1 MRIWPVLCVAFVFTA
16 NLAFAATTGS
26 LRIKVVDSAGSAI
39 GGASIDVRAVDGPGS
54 RSSVADSRGSSSFGS
69 LAPGIYEATVVRD
82 GFARGA
88 RRIEVRQNE
97 TSDLTIT
104 LSVEPLAESIV
115 ITSPTPLVATNTAM
129 VSKHVTLEEV
139 ERIPVGRDYLAYA
152 QLVPGVGVIANG
164 GGVETAIDPSSKA
177 GNNYNDR
184 GGNPGS
190 RDNIHLLE
198 GFNVSDLG
206 NSGASLDFNNEVILE
221 SQFITS
227 GIAADSY
234 GSKGFLG
241 NVVTKSGSNEFH
253 GTANFYVHDPSWYAD
268 YETDDNRLQSARDN
282 QQDYALTLGG
292 PIVRDR
298 MSFFVSAQKRDSD
311 GDIELSTSAVPE
323 PQTSEYRFERTN
335 LFLKTSIAP
344 SARDSVS
351 AFYYADDRETSGSKN
366 VNAPPNTYAI
376 TKDEPSLINAQ
387 YVRVVNPSWLVDVTA
402 GFFDRTSENKP
413 AYPELGPSNTI
424 LYVPGTIVPAYER
437 NLGSS
442 GGESTADTERV
453 QVTPSVTWNF
463 SAHGEHVLRAGLQ
476 YYDWSEELSNHLLD
490 GYSLTSLASAYSGMT
505 FAETVS
511 NGIFPQGEFDY
522 ILRALQGQ
530 PSSSAFAFVDANH
543 DGVITAE
550 ELGAISFSSRTDNLD
565 GINYLRTSDV
575 RVGVNKVESE
585 NWNVYVEDDWTVGRF
600 NVRAGLRAEDWKY
613 IASDG
618 STIVD
623 MDPVFSPRIG
633 VAWDVK
639 GDGRQRLS
647 FFYGRYY
654 DPLLSP
660 IVRFAGNLSGTVQAE
675 QIFIGGGWF
684 DYRTRGAV
692 TRSRD
697 AVFAPNLENQN
708 QDEYALTWGLNVSQ
722 NVGFMAQAYYRRD
735 GNIIEDYDPV
745 YFNEAAAGDLAL
757 TPEQFGFGPEGPV
770 GANYFVGNLVGGKRE
785 TWGLDLSLE
794 RAFSATWG
802 GSIQYSWKNAKGNS
816 NSDGNTDLQGDFL
829 NLDPRLDYMWGNLPG
844 SIDHQLKLFGS
855 YRTPIG
861 VEIGTLIYWASGAHY
876 TEADIFRPTSYGI
889 IMNHKRPDGTYA
901 RTGDETQPSYYT
913 VDLRLRYPWELPRGV
928 VIDIFADVYNL
939 LDNQDTLL
947 VEEGYN
953 SPDFAYG
960 APRVLLEPRRWELGI
975 RVRM

>member
-1 MRIWPVLCVAFVFTA
+1 MRIRPVHCAVALLFA
-16 NLAFAATTGS
+16 NLTFAATTGS
-26 LRIKVVDSAGSAI
+26 LRVVAVDTS
-39 GGASIDVRAVDGPGS
+39 GGALPGASVEVRAVDGPGLRAAS
-54 RSSVADSRGSSSFGS
+54 CDSLGIVTVTS
-69 LAPGIYEATVVRD
+69 LAPGAYEARVSRD
-82 GFARGA
+82 GFAQATKRA
-88 RRIEVRQNE
+88 EVRQNE
-97 TSDLTIT
+97 TTVVTIA
-104 LSVEPLAESIV
+104 LEPGSVSESV
-115 ITSPTPLVATNTAM
+115 VVTAPTPLVPTNTAM
-129 VSKHVTLEEV
+129 VSTHVTLEQV

-164 GGVETAIDPSSKA
+164 GGVETAIDPASKA
-177 GNNYNDR
+177 GNNYSDR

-227 GIAADSY
+227 GIAADTY

-253 GTANFYVHDPSWYAD
+253 GSANFYMHDPSWYAD
-268 YETDDNRLQSARDN
+268 YETDDDRLQSARDN
-282 QQDYALTLGG
+282 QYDYALTLGG
-292 PIVRDR
+292 PVVRDR
-298 MSFFVSAQKRDSD
+298 MSFFVSAQKRDSN
-311 GDIELSTSAVPE
+311 GDIELSSSAVPE

-335 LFLKTSIAP
+335 FFLKTSIAP
-344 SARDSVS
+344 SARDSIT
-351 AFYYADDRETSGSKN
+351 AFYYVDDRKTSGSKN
-366 VNAPPNTYAI
+366 VNTPPNSYSI
-376 TKDEPSLINAQ
+376 TSDQPELINAQ
-387 YVRVVNPSWLVDVTA
+387 YVRVVNPSWLVDVTG
-402 GFFDRTSENKP
+402 GFFDRMNETTP

-424 LYVPGTIVPAYER
+424 LYEPGTIVPAYER

-442 GGESTADTERV
+442 GGESTYDTERI

-476 YYDWSEELSNHLLD
+476 YYDWTEELANHLLD
-490 GYSLTSLASAYSGMT
+490 GYALTSLAPVYSGMT
-505 FAETVS
+505 FAQTVS
-511 NGIFPQGEFDY
+511 SGIFPQGEFDY

-530 PSSSAFAFVDANH
+530 PNSSAFAFVDANH
-543 DGVITAE
+543 DGVITSA
-550 ELGAISFSSRTDNLD
+550 ELGAIPFSSTAGNLD
-565 GINYLRTSDV
+565 GVNFLRTSDV

-585 NWNVYVEDDWTVGRF
+585 NWNVYVDDDWTFGRV
-600 NVRAGLRAEDWKY
+600 NVRAGLRVEDWKY
-613 IASDG
+613 VASDG

-623 MDPVFSPRIG
+623 MDPVYSPRIG

-675 QIFIGGGWF
+675 EIFIGNDWF

-697 AVFAPNLENQN
+697 AVFAPNLENQH
-708 QDEYALTWGLNVSQ
+708 QDEYALTWGMNLSQ
-722 NVGFMAQAYYRRD
+722 NVGFMAQAYYRREGD
-735 GNIIEDYDPV
+735 IIEDYDPV
-745 YFNEAAAGDLAL
+745 YFNEAVAGELAL
-757 TPEQFGFGPEGPV
+757 TPQQFGFGPEGPV

-802 GSIQYSWKNAKGNS
+802 GSIQYSWKDAKGNS

-829 NLDPRLDYMWGNLPG
+829 NLDPRLDYMWGHLPG

-855 YRTPIG
+855 YRTPVG

-913 VDLRLRYPWELPRGV
+913 VDLRLRYPWELSRGV

-953 SPDFAYG
+953 NPDFVYG
-960 APRVLLEPRRWELGI
+960 QPRVLLEPRRWELGI

>member
-1 MRIWPVLCVAFVFTA
+1 MRIWPVPIVVFLLSA
-16 NLAFAATTGS
+16 GVAFAANTGS
-26 LRIKVVDSAGSAI
+26 IRLSVVDSSGAAIAGAGIDIRAVGAPGQRSAI
-39 GGASIDVRAVDGPGS
+39 ADARGTAV
-54 RSSVADSRGSSSFGS
+54 VGS
-69 LAPGIYEATVVRD
+69 LPPGIYEITAARD
-82 GFARGA
+82 GLSPST
-88 RRIEVRQNE
+88 RRVEVRQNE
-97 TSDLTIT
+97 TFSLTLT
-104 LSVEPLAESIV
+104 LAVEAIAESVVVLSPAPIV
-115 ITSPTPLVATNTAM
+115 PTNTAM
-129 VSKHVTLEEV
+129 VSKHITLEEV

-164 GGVETAIDPSSKA
+164 GGTETPIDPASKA

-221 SQFITS
+221 SQVITS
-227 GIAADSY
+227 GIAADTY

-241 NVVTKSGSNEFH
+241 NVVTKSGSNVFQ
-253 GTANFYVHDPSWYAD
+253 GSANFYLRDASWYAD
-268 YETDDNRLQSARDN
+268 YETGDDRLQSARDD
-282 QQDYALTLGG
+282 QQDYAFTLGG
-292 PIVRDR
+292 PVVRDR

-311 GDIELSTSAVPE
+311 GDIELSSSASPE
-323 PQTSEYRFERTN
+323 PQTSTYRFERTN
-335 LFLKTSIAP
+335 LFLKTSLTP
-344 SARDSVS
+344 SARDSIS
-351 AFYYADDRETSGSKN
+351 AFYYVDQRDTSGSKD
-366 VNAPPNTYAI
+366 VNAPPNTYSI
-376 TKDEPSLINAQ
+376 TEERPELLNAQ
-387 YVRVVNPSWLVDVTA
+387 YVRVIDSSWLLDIAA
-402 GFFDRTSENKP
+402 GVFDRMGENTP

-424 LYVPGTIVPAYER
+424 LYVPGTEVPAYER

-442 GGESTADTERV
+442 GGESTLDTERL
-453 QVTPSVTWNF
+453 QLTPAVTWSF
-463 SAHGEHVLRAGLQ
+463 DARGSHVLRAGVQ
-476 YYDWSEELSNHLLD
+476 YYDWTEELSNHLLD
-490 GYSLTSLASAYSGMT
+490 GYSLASLAPTYSGMT
-505 FAETVS
+505 FGETVS
-511 NGIFPQGEFDY
+511 SGIFPQGEFDY
-522 ILRALQGQ
+522 ILRELQAQ
-530 PSSSAFAFVDANH
+530 PSSAAFAFVDANR
-543 DGVITAE
+543 DGTVTAA
-550 ELGAISFSSRTDNLD
+550 ELAAISFSSTANNLD
-565 GINYLRTSDV
+565 GINFLRRSDV
-575 RVGVNKVESE
+575 QVGVNKVESE
-585 NWNVYVEDDWTVGRF
+585 NWNVYVEDDWTIDRF
-600 NVRAGLRAEDWKY
+600 NVRAGLRVEDWKY

-633 VAWDVK
+633 IAWDVK

-675 QIFIGGGWF
+675 ELFIGSDWF
-684 DYRTRGAV
+684 DYRLRGSATR
-692 TRSRD
+692 RD
-697 AVFAPNLENQN
+697 AVFAPNLENQH
-708 QDEYALTWGLNVSQ
+708 QDEYALTWGLNLSPT
-722 NVGFMAQAYYRRD
+722 VGFMAQGYYRRD

-745 YFNEAAAGDLAL
+745 YFNEAVAGELAL

-770 GANYFVGNLVGGKRE
+770 GANYFVGNLVGAKRE

-802 GSIQYSWKNAKGNS
+802 GSIQYSWKDAKGNS
-816 NSDGNTDLQGDFL
+816 NSDANTDLQGDFL
-829 NLDPRLDYMWGNLPG
+829 NLDPRLDYMWGSLPG

-861 VEIGTLIYWASGAHY
+861 LEIGTLIYWASGAHY
-876 TEADIFRPTSYGI
+876 TEADIFRPESYGI
-889 IMNHKRPDGTYA
+889 IMNHRRPDGTYA
-901 RTGDETQPSYYT
+901 RTGDEKQPSYYA

-928 VIDIFADVYNL
+928 IVDFFADVYNL

-953 SPDFAYG
+953 HPEFGYG
-960 APRVLLEPRRWELGI
+960 DTRVILEPRRWEIGL